1 MGLSFLLF
9 LPQLAVSM
17 LTKRSSGDSWNTKKF
32 PSLGKISLVGGGR
45 ENKQNRDFAE
55 GNVYLDEQ
63 PVCDDQWGSEEAAVV
78 CRWVL
83 LLSQCFVVKHFSFQ
97 MPHEYT
103 YYGYKGCPKETHNL
117 NHWTESF

>member
-1 MGLSFLLF
+1 MGSGFLLF
-9 LPQLAVSM
+9 LLQLAVSM
-17 LTKRSSGDSWNTKKF
+17 LTKRSSGDSWNTEKF

-78 CRWVL
+78 CRWVP

-97 MPHEYT
+97 MPHDT
-103 YYGYKGCPKETHNL
+103 HIMDIKGAPKKRTI
-117 NHWTESF
+117 

>member
-1 MGLSFLLF
+1 MGSGFLLF

-17 LTKRSSGDSWNTKKF
+17 LTKRSSGDSWNTKKI

-78 CRWVL
+78 CRWAP
-83 LLSQCFVVKHFSFQ
+83 LLSKCSVKKHLSFQ
-97 MPHEYT
+97 IPHEYT
-103 YYGYKGCPKETHNL
+103 YYGYKGCPQKTHYL

>member
-9 LPQLAVSM
+9 LPQLAVFM

-63 PVCDDQWGSEEAAVV
+63 PVCDDQWGSEEAAVA
-78 CRWVL
+78 CRWAP
-83 LLSQCFVVKHFSFQ
+83 LLSECSVEKHHSFQ
-97 MPHEYT
+97 MPYE
-103 YYGYKGCPKETHNL
+103 
-117 NHWTESF
+117 